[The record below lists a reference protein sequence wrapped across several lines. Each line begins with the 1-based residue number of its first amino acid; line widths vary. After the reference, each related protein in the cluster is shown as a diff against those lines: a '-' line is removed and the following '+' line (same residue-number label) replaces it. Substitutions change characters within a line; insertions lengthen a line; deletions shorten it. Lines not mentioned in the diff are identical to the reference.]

1 MHLSIIRSPR
11 LRNRQKCAGGVMVV
25 ALMITAAATMGFA
38 AWTTLV
44 ASRKEA
50 VEQNFGGLLR
60 RMAVEN
66 GRLIARQLAYTDYL
80 TKNASNAVDSKNY
93 VTGTT
98 QVIGGISAPL
108 RVGFPMDSVAFP
120 AGFSRISPAG
130 LGYAYGVITNVSV
143 PFSVMDSHPSLTV
156 RENSSTVVS
165 TALKSRS
172 PLLSGDLLVI
182 HKPTLATTSPVA
194 APVITGNLDVLDAR
208 AVFLTPDSLAN
219 FSTVRASAV
228 STPTYT
234 VPLVNPF
241 QTRDPYSNSVI
252 LPSNFPSLLTTT
264 GSVGAGNNLD
274 TQHYLNVVDSA
285 QNPSNSF
292 REKIKTGSY
301 VTVPT
306 TADFNQSGVNFV
318 SSTGVLTLDLSN
330 VALPG
335 VIAQNNVSQIVF
347 TGQTSSAEEGLADIY
362 SSVGV
367 CYVEDAAVSTRTL
380 TSVVCKNGA
389 NKRRLIL
396 GMKKIPNT
404 TLPQVPGSPVVISFP
419 QSNLSP
425 VWRLLLVAENTPL
438 TFSNSG
444 GAGTITLKGGIQTDG
459 NITSTSGAGNAVK
472 LISETDPRRL
482 SRLAPRHAW
491 VETYLDFTNGSL

>member
-1 MHLSIIRSPR
+1 
-11 LRNRQKCAGGVMVV
+11 MVV

-44 ASRKEA
+44 ATRKEA

-66 GRLIARQLAYTDYL
+66 GKQIARQYAYTDFL
-80 TKNASNAVDSKNY
+80 TKNSNDAIDSKNFI
-93 VTGTT
+93 TDTT

-108 RVGFPMDSVAFP
+108 RVGFSMDSVSFP
-120 AGFSRISPAG
+120 AGFNRLSPAG
-130 LGYAYGVITNVSV
+130 LGYPYGVITNVTV
-143 PFSVMDSHPSLTV
+143 PFSVMDSHPTLTV
-156 RENSSTVVS
+156 RENASTTVS
-165 TALKSRS
+165 TAMKSRS
-172 PLLSGDLLVI
+172 PLLSGDVLVI
-182 HKPTLATTSPVA
+182 HQPTLATTAPVA

-208 AVFLTPDSLAN
+208 AVYLTPATLNN

-228 STPTYT
+228 TMPTYA
-234 VPLVNPF
+234 VPAVSPP
-241 QTRDPYSNSVI
+241 QTRDPYSNTVI
-252 LPSNFPSLLTTT
+252 LPSNFPSILTTI
-264 GSVGAGNNLD
+264 GSVGAGNLLD
-274 TQHYLNVVDSA
+274 TQNYLNVVESA
-285 QNPSNSF
+285 QNPSNSL

-318 SSTGVLTLDLSN
+318 SATGVLTLDLSN
-330 VALPG
+330 VGLPG
-335 VIAQNNVSQIVF
+335 VIAQNNVSQIIF
-347 TGQTSSAEEGLADIY
+347 TGQTSAAEESLTDIY

-367 CYVEDAAVSTRTL
+367 CYVEDAAVTSRSL

-389 NKRRLIL
+389 NKRRLLL
-396 GMKKIPNT
+396 GMKKIPRPT
-404 TLPQVPGSPVVISFP
+404 DPQVPGSAVTVDFP

-425 VWRLLLVAENTPL
+425 VWRLLLVAENTPI
-438 TFSNSG
+438 TFTNSG
-444 GAGTITLKGGIQTDG
+444 GPGTITLKGGIETDG

-472 LISETDPRRL
+472 LIPETDPRRL
-482 SRLAPRHAW
+482 SRLAPRRGW

>member
-1 MHLSIIRSPR
+1 M
-11 LRNRQKCAGGVMVV
+11 
-25 ALMITAAATMGFA
+25 
-38 AWTTLV
+38 
-44 ASRKEA
+44 
-50 VEQNFGGLLR
+50 
-60 RMAVEN
+60 
-66 GRLIARQLAYTDYL
+66 
-80 TKNASNAVDSKNY
+80 
-93 VTGTT
+93 
-98 QVIGGISAPL
+98 
-108 RVGFPMDSVAFP
+108 
-120 AGFSRISPAG
+120 
-130 LGYAYGVITNVSV
+130 
-143 PFSVMDSHPSLTV
+143 
-156 RENSSTVVS
+156 
-165 TALKSRS
+165 
-172 PLLSGDLLVI
+172 
-182 HKPTLATTSPVA
+182 A

-252 LPSNFPSLLTTT
+252 LPSNFPSMLTTT

-330 VALPG
+330 MALPG

-347 TGQTSSAEEGLADIY
+347 TGQTSSAEEALADIY